1 MVGANAA
8 TVEALEQQEV
18 ATLRLRLSDD
28 RILHNTVGKT
38 PVMVLQEHCHKHE
51 GQTPTYSTV
60 MDRSTT
66 TSRGHSSH
74 VVTVVCGSG
83 ASSQSV
89 TEQSDKKKEAKQ
101 RAALTMLRRLYPHVE
116 LWGELVESTN
126 SRQREERVD
135 RNNKIREQHA
145 ALARA
150 SADAE
155 TGAAAVDGGAAAAGG
170 GEAAAAVGAAA
181 AAASSSVAAG
191 GALAAP
197 SEEPG
202 RSRRRT
208 LASNPLVALKM
219 LAVVKERLWEL
230 TLTLTLSLT
239 LTRRP

>member
-1 MVGANAA
+1 MGANAA

-155 TGAAAVDGGAAAAGG
+155 TGAAAAGG